1 MQPDHTHCIVCN
13 TPIHGKR
20 KHKRLCGNAC
30 TIKLH
35 RQRKSL
41 ITQFRSF
48 LFDLPNSHKLF
59 ELETLLLRLVENTNS
74 KPSQKDK
81 CISSN

>member
-20 KHKRLCGNAC
+20 RDKRLCSNAC

-41 ITQFRSF
+41 INQFRAF
-48 LFDLPNSHKLF
+48 LFDVPNSNKLL
-59 ELETLLLRLVENTNS
+59 ELESQLFAFVENQQQEVSECAVMTT
-74 KPSQKDK
+74 
-81 CISSN
+81 